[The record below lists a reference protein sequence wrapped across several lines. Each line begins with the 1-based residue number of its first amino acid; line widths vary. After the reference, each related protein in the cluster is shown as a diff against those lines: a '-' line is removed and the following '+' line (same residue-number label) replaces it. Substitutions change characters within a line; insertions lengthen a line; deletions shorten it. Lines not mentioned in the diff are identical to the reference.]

1 MKKTVS
7 INISGVIFHIEED
20 GYEKLKQY
28 LSSIQQYFSTY
39 EDSQEIVTDIE
50 NRVAEKLLAKQKVAG
65 SQVVTLEDVNE
76 LIGAMGTVAD
86 FEAVDDEDVFAKE
99 PQTAK
104 AESAASGAAGSGYRP
119 NPGQD
124 GPRQSGTQSQ
134 YNPGAGSQQ
143 TAYAPG
149 GKRLVRDLRRK
160 TIGGVASGIAN
171 YFNIDPVWVRLAF
184 VVFVVGLPALNGSS
198 GSHVGQS
205 FFGSLSG
212 FAVLAYIAMWIA
224 FPGSSTLEDDKSVKK
239 FFRNPDDK
247 VLGGVAS
254 GLAAYFGVDT
264 GLIRLAFVLGIVF
277 FGVGLLAYLVL
288 WMIAP
293 TANSLTEKMEMQ
305 GRPIT
310 LTNIEQSIK
319 TNLHL
324 SDGPEENGVTKA
336 LLFPF
341 RVIAM
346 LFAGLGR
353 VVGPVVGG
361 LGSVIRVFAGVIILI
376 VAVSFIIACLAVLG
390 AGLGMYTG
398 VHTGRMDVPFE
409 LLRYDLNPLMV
420 LAAFLVGLL
429 PSLGLGVLGL
439 TLITRRPLFSSRSV
453 LTGLGIWLVS
463 ILILAVMV
471 PEVVNEFRKKGT
483 VEETKLFTIA
493 GMPTL
498 DFADTDSDFR
508 PRLDLK
514 GHAGPQLRLVEQ
526 FQSRGRN
533 RAEAEANA
541 RSVRYTVVQKD
552 SLLRFNDEFDITGKF
567 RFRNQE
573 LNMDLFMP
581 YEKPFRMTERFAR
594 FITNRFSTTELDRM
608 EKSLWKFTAADEL
621 VCINFPRDLDT
632 DNANTTNDSSDNEAS
647 GDADATVNFGD
658 VPDGATRTFALKNFT
673 EIDASGGFIVNVVS
687 GDAFKVTAKGR
698 DDDFNDVKIEVDGN
712 ALRAYI
718 DRNGNFDGN
727 NREPIGLTV
736 TMPTVEKLRLT
747 GASQAKLSGFKAL
760 KALDVVLTGA
770 CKADINATTTDLNLV
785 LTGGSN
791 ARLRGRAD
799 HFTANLTG
807 ACTVDATEITI
818 DRANIDAT
826 GASTAE
832 MGTVRSL
839 SSNATGASKITRK
852 SGDME

>member
-50 NRVAEKLLAKQKVAG
+50 NRVAEKLLAKQKLAG

-104 AESAASGAAGSGYRP
+104 AESTASGSGYGYRG
-119 NPGQD
+119 NSGQD

-143 TAYAPG
+143 TTYPGG

-184 VVFVVGLPALNGSS
+184 VVLVVGLPALNGSA
-198 GSHVGQS
+198 GSHGGQS

-293 TANSLTEKMEMQ
+293 TAKSLTEKMEMQ

-319 TNLHL
+319 TNLNL
-324 SDGPEENGVTKA
+324 GDGPEENGVTKA

-353 VVGPVVGG
+353 ALGPVVGG
-361 LGSVIRVFAGVIILI
+361 LGSVIRVFAGIIILI
-376 VAVSFIIACLAVLG
+376 VAGSLTIASLALLG
-390 AGLGMYTG
+390 AGLGLYTG
-398 VHTGRMDVPFE
+398 VHTGNVDVPFE

-420 LAAFLVGLL
+420 LAAFLTWLL
-429 PSLGLGVLGL
+429 PSLGLGILGL
-439 TLITRRPLFSSRSV
+439 TLITRRPLFSSRTV
-453 LTGLGIWLVS
+453 LTGLGVWLVS

-493 GMPTL
+493 GTPTL

-508 PRLDLK
+508 PRLDLR
-514 GHAGPQLRLVEQ
+514 GYTGPQLKLVEQ
-526 FQSRGRN
+526 FQARGRN

-541 RSVRYTVVQKD
+541 RSVRYMVVQKD
-552 SLLRFNDEFDITGKF
+552 SLLRFNDEFDITGKA

-573 LNMDLFMP
+573 LNMDLFVP

-608 EKSLWKFTAADEL
+608 EKSLWKFTAADVL
-621 VCINFPRDLDT
+621 VCINYPRDLDT
-632 DNANTTNDSSDNEAS
+632 EDSDTSNDLSDDS
-647 GDADATVNFGD
+647 DATVDFAD
-658 VPDGATRTFALKNFT
+658 VPDGSTRTFALKNFT
-673 EIDASGGFIVNVVS
+673 DIDASGGFIVKIVS
-687 GDAFKVTAKGR
+687 GDTFSVTAKGR
-698 DDDFNDVKIEVDGN
+698 DDDFSNVKVEVDGRT
-712 ALRAYI
+712 LKAYV
-718 DRNGNFDGN
+718 DRNENFGGDS
-727 NREPIGLTV
+727 REPIGLTV
-736 TMPTVEKLRLT
+736 TMPTVEKVSLS

-760 KALDVVLTGA
+760 KTLDLVLTGA

-791 ARLRGRAD
+791 ARLSGRAD
-799 HFTANLTG
+799 QFTANLTG
-807 ACTVDATEITI
+807 ACTVDATDITI
-818 DRANIDAT
+818 DRAKIDAT
-826 GASTAE
+826 GASTVE
-832 MGTVRSL
+832 LGTVRSL

>member
-50 NRVAEKLLAKQKVAG
+50 NRVAEKLLAKQKLAG

-76 LIGAMGTVAD
+76 LVGAMGTVAD
-86 FEAVDDEDVFAKE
+86 FEAVEDEDVFAKE

-104 AESAASGAAGSGYRP
+104 AESSNSGYS
-119 NPGQD
+119 N
-124 GPRQSGTQSQ
+124 GPRQAGPRQAGPQPGGSYQTGTQSQ

-143 TAYAPG
+143 TAYPQG
-149 GKRLVRDLRRK
+149 PRRLVRDLRRK

-171 YFNIDPVWVRLAF
+171 YFNIDPVWVRLSF
-184 VVFVVGLPALNGSS
+184 VALVVGLPALNGSA
-198 GSHVGQS
+198 GNHRGDG

-212 FAVLAYIAMWIA
+212 FTVLAYIAMWIA

-264 GLIRLAFVLGIVF
+264 GLVRLAFVLGIVF

-293 TANSLTEKMEMQ
+293 TAKSLTEKMEMQ

-324 SDGPEENGVTKA
+324 SDGPEENGVTKV

-353 VVGPVVGG
+353 VLGPVVGG
-361 LGSVIRVFAGVIILI
+361 LGSVIRVFAGIIILM
-376 VAVSFIIACLAVLG
+376 VAASLTIACMVMLG

-398 VHTGRMDVPFE
+398 VHTGNMDVPFE

-420 LAAFLVGLL
+420 LAAFLAGLM

-439 TLITRRPLFSSRSV
+439 TLITRRPLFSSRTV

-463 ILILAVMV
+463 ILILAITV
-471 PEVVNEFRKKGT
+471 PSIVNEFRKKGT

-493 GMPTL
+493 NTPML

-508 PRLDLK
+508 PRLELK
-514 GHAGPQLRLVEQ
+514 GYSGPQLKLVEQ
-526 FQSRGRN
+526 FQARGRN
-533 RAEAEANA
+533 RNEAEANA
-541 RSVRYTVVQKD
+541 RAIRYTVVQKD
-552 SLLRFNDEFDITGKF
+552 STLRFNDEFDITGKA
-567 RFRNQE
+567 RFRDQE
-573 LNMDLFMP
+573 LRMDLFIP
-581 YEKPFRMTERFAR
+581 YEKPFRMTKRFAD
-594 FITNRFSTTELDRM
+594 FITNRFSSTELDRM
-608 EKSLWKFTAADEL
+608 EKSLWKITAADEL
-621 VCINFPRDLDT
+621 VCINFPRDQDT
-632 DNANTTNDSSDNEAS
+632 DSDASRDESDEMDITTDFDNVSDEAS
-647 GDADATVNFGD
+647 
-658 VPDGATRTFALKNFT
+658 RQFAVKNFT
-673 EIDASGGFIVNVVS
+673 NINIAGAFVVNVVP
-687 GDAFKVTAKGR
+687 GDSFNVVAKGR
-698 DDDFNDVKIEVDGN
+698 DQDFKDVKVEVDGN
-712 ALRAYI
+712 TLKAYVE
-718 DRNGNFDGN
+718 RNGMFNWSD
-727 NREPIGLTV
+727 RDRIGLTI
-736 TMPTVEKLRLT
+736 TMPAVEKVSLT
-747 GASQAKLSGFKAL
+747 GASQAKISGFSIQKL
-760 KALDVVLTGA
+760 LDVELTGA
-770 CKADINATTTDLNLV
+770 CVADINATATTLKLA
-785 LTGGSN
+785 LTGGSS
-791 ARLRGRAD
+791 ARLQGRANQ
-799 HFTANLTG
+799 FTANLTG
-807 ACTVDATEITI
+807 ACKLDATDMAI
-818 DRANIDAT
+818 DRAEVDAT
-826 GASTAE
+826 GASSAE
-832 MGTVRSL
+832 MGAVRSL

-852 SGDME
+852 SGDIE